1 MLNKQH
7 LRFLAF
13 AAMMIGAATAYA
25 QTDGSPMLVVP
36 SKIVDI
42 GTVAQGVTV
51 DAVFDLVNEGDAKLV
66 IKAVRPTCGCTVADF
81 DPEIA
86 AGATGQIK
94 AKLDTKDF
102 SGPVSK
108 SILVMT
114 DDPQNPTVT
123 LVIKADI
130 RPFVEILPRPLI
142 RFNAVMHE
150 PMNQT
155 FIVVGADPEQTMKI
169 KSVESSVPFIAT
181 SVRKLGEDELVKGKS
196 KTQYEVTISLTDDTP
211 VGPVN
216 AVLSVNT
223 DLKEAPTVPV
233 KVYGVVRALIHVTPA
248 QVQFG
253 SVESKMR
260 PGRNLIVVN
269 NRTDGSRIEIT
280 GATVDDP
287 AFAAQVATIEEGRR
301 YQVTVTVKADADPGS
316 RDATL
321 TLATTDNDFPKVTV
335 PVRANLR

>member
-13 AAMMIGAATAYA
+13 AAMMIGAATAFA
-25 QTDGSPMLVVP
+25 QTAGSPMLVVP
-36 SKIVDI
+36 SKIIDI

-102 SGPVSK
+102 AGPVSK
-108 SILVMT
+108 SILVMS

-142 RFNAVMHE
+142 RFNAVLHE

-169 KSVESSVPFIAT
+169 KNVESSVPFIAT
-181 SVRKLGEDELVKGKS
+181 AVRQLGEDELIEGKS
-196 KTQYEVTISLTDDTP
+196 KSQYEVTISLTEDAP

-269 NRTDGSRIEIT
+269 NRSDGARIEIT
-280 GATVDDP
+280 AATVDDP

-301 YQVTVTVKADADPGS
+301 YQVTVTVKEDADPGS

-321 TLATTDNDFPKVTV
+321 TLATTDKDFPKVTV

>member
-1 MLNKQH
+1 MLRHN

-13 AAMMIGAATAYA
+13 AAMVLGAATAIA
-25 QTDGSPMLVVP
+25 QTDGSPILVVP
-36 SKIVDI
+36 TKIVDI

-51 DAVFDLVNEGDAKLV
+51 DAVFDLVNEGDAPLV
-66 IKAVRPTCGCTVADF
+66 IKAVRPTCGCTVAEYAS
-81 DPEIA
+81 EIA

-142 RFNAVMHE
+142 RFNAVLHE

-155 FIVVGADPEQTMKI
+155 FIVVGADPKQTMKI
-169 KSVESSVPFIAT
+169 KNVESSVPFIAT
-181 SVRKLGEDELVKGKS
+181 SVRQLGEDELVEGKS
-196 KTQYEVTISLTDDTP
+196 KSQYEVTISLTDDTP

-253 SVESKMR
+253 SVESKAR

-269 NRTDGSRIEIT
+269 NRTDGARIEIT

-301 YQVTVTVKADADPGS
+301 YQVTVTVKPDADPGS

-321 TLATTDNDFPKVTV
+321 TLATTDKDFPKVTV

>member
-1 MLNKQH
+1 MLNKQ
-7 LRFLAF
+7 LTFIAF
-13 AAMMIGAATAYA
+13 AAMVIGAATAFA

-169 KSVESSVPFIAT
+169 KSVDSSVPFIAT
-181 SVRKLGEDELVKGKS
+181 SVRQLGEDELVKGKS
-196 KTQYEVTISLTDDTP
+196 KSQYEVTISLTDDTP

-216 AVLSVNT
+216 AVLSVHT

-321 TLATTDNDFPKVTV
+321 TLATTDEDFPKVTV

>member
-1 MLNKQH
+1 MLNKQ
-7 LRFLAF
+7 LTFIAF
-13 AAMMIGAATAYA
+13 AAMVIGAATAFA

-51 DAVFDLVNEGDAKLV
+51 DAVFDLINEGDAKLV

-150 PMNQT
+150 PMKQT

-181 SVRKLGEDELVKGKS
+181 SVRQLGEDELVKGKS
-196 KTQYEVTISLTDDTP
+196 KSQYEVTISLTDETP

-253 SVESKMR
+253 SVESKTR

-269 NRTDGSRIEIT
+269 NRTDGTRIEIS

-301 YQVTVTVKADADPGS
+301 YQVTVTVKPDADPGS

-321 TLATTDNDFPKVTV
+321 TLTTTDKDFPTVTV